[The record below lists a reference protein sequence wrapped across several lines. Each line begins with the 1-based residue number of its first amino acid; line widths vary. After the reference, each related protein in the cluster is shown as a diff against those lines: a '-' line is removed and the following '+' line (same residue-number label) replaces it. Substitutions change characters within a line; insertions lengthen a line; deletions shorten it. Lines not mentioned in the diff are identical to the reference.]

1 MANIEQFED
10 IKAWQKARELVSEI
24 YSVTRNGDFARD
36 FGLRD
41 QIRRASVSILSNIA
55 EGFERGGNKEFIHF
69 LYIAKGSCA
78 EVRAQLF
85 VAADQNYINNEQF
98 EHLSEICRAIGKMIA
113 GLINYL
119 QKSSLVGTKFKSYN
133 NNSKTLSLNSEL

>member
-1 MANIEQFED
+1 MATIEKFED
-10 IKAWQKARELVSEI
+10 IKAWQNARELVSKI
-24 YSVTRNGDFARD
+24 YTVTRNDGFARD

-55 EGFERGGNKEFIHF
+55 EGFERGGNKEFIQF

-85 VAADQNYINNEQF
+85 VANDQKYISDEQF
-98 EHLSEICRAIGKMIA
+98 IHLTEICMAIGKMIA
-113 GLINYL
+113 GLISYL
-119 QKSSLVGTKFKSYN
+119 QQSSLEGKKFKSCN
-133 NNSKTLSLNSEL
+133 NTPKKP